1 MEEVWTV
8 LAPCV
13 YAFIACIGFSVMFN
27 IHSAGIFICAFGG
40 SLGWLIYQLSAPVFS
55 GPVLQSL
62 AAGVAVSLYSEAM
75 ARLRKCPVT
84 AYLIV
89 SLFPLV
95 PGGGIYYTMEYAL
108 QGDTEHFYAKGME
121 TLGVAGA
128 LAVGVLLVASI
139 VRLFFAFR
147 HHRLHR

>member
-1 MEEVWTV
+1 MEEVWAI

-13 YAFIACIGFSVMFN
+13 YAFAACIGFSILFN
-27 IHSAGIFICAFGG
+27 IHSGGIFICALGG
-40 SLGWLIYQLSAPVFS
+40 SLGWLVYQLTAPAMGSA
-55 GPVLQSL
+55 VLQSL
-62 AAGVAVSLYSEAM
+62 AAGVAVSLYSEVM

-108 QGDTEHFYAKGME
+108 QGDTEQFYAKGME